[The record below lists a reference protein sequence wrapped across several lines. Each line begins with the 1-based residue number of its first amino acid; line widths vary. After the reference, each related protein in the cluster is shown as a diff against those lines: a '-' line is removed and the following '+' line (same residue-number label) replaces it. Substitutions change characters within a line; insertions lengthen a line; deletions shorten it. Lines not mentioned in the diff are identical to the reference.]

1 LRAESPADSIDSAR
15 RAFYA
20 PRVLGLSDHYLM
32 KLLIVS
38 QYFHPESFRITTLC
52 QDLAERGHSITVL
65 TGQPNY
71 PSGQIAEGY
80 RAWSFRRE
88 KLGNVEIVR
97 IPLYPRKNGGAVHL
111 ALNYLS
117 FVLSGIFFG
126 PWMLRGRRFDAIFV
140 YAISPLLQALP
151 AISLKWIKRAK
162 LVVWVQDLW
171 PEALEATG
179 FIKNRFLLAATTA
192 VVKLIYLLSD
202 SVLVQSDGFVEPV
215 ARLCA
220 RKKIE
225 VFPNSAEAVFQ
236 RNGLSEPC
244 PISGLEEGFNVV
256 FAGNLGTVQALP
268 TVLNAAELLRGHKD
282 LRIYLVGTGA
292 LAEQL
297 REQIARRDLR
307 NVIMVGHFP
316 IEKMPAI
323 LSRASALLVTLK
335 DVALGHYTVPSKLQA
350 YLAVGRPIIAALNG
364 EGARVV
370 EAARAGLSCPSENET
385 MLADRIL
392 TLYRM
397 SGQERDALGR
407 NGKAFFEKHYDQSVL
422 NDWLTDHIG
431 ALTQP

>member
-1 LRAESPADSIDSAR
+1 
-15 RAFYA
+15 
-20 PRVLGLSDHYLM
+20 M

-38 QYFHPESFRITTLC
+38 QYFHPESFRITALC

-71 PSGQIAEGY
+71 PSGKIAEGY

-88 KLGNVEIVR
+88 VLGNVEIVR
-97 IPLYPRKNGGAVHL
+97 IPLYPRKNGSGIHL
-111 ALNYLS
+111 TLNYLS
-117 FVLSGIFFG
+117 FVVSGLLFG
-126 PWMLRGRRFDAIFV
+126 PWMLRGRRFDAVFV

-151 AISLKWIKRAK
+151 AIGLKWIKRAK

-179 FIKNRFLLAATTA
+179 FVKNRALLAATA
-192 VVKLIYLLSD
+192 AIVKLIYRLSD

-220 RKKIE
+220 RKKIR
-225 VFPNSAEAVFQ
+225 VFPNSAEAVFL
-236 RNGLSEPC
+236 RDGLSDPC
-244 PISGLEEGFNVV
+244 PISGLDDGFNVV

-268 TVLNAAELLRGHKD
+268 TVLDAAQLLREHAD

-292 LAEQL
+292 LAEHL
-297 REQIARRDLR
+297 RDEIARRDLS

-316 IEKMPAI
+316 IDQMPAI

-370 EAARAGLSCPSENET
+370 DAARAGLSCPSENAT
-385 MLADRIL
+385 MLAERIL

-397 SGQERDALGR
+397 TSQERDALGR
-407 NGKAFFEKHYDQSVL
+407 NGKAFFREHYDQSVL

-431 ALTQP
+431 VLTSPENTPS

>member
-1 LRAESPADSIDSAR
+1 
-15 RAFYA
+15 
-20 PRVLGLSDHYLM
+20 M

-52 QDLAERGHSITVL
+52 EDLAQRGHSVTVL

-71 PSGQIAEGY
+71 PSGRIADGY

-88 KLGNVEIVR
+88 KLGNVEIIR
-97 IPLYPRKNGGAVHL
+97 IPLYPRKNGAAIHL

-117 FVLSGIFFG
+117 FVVSGIVFG
-126 PWMLRGRRFDAIFV
+126 PWMLRGRRFDAAFV

-151 AISLKWIKRAK
+151 AIWLKWIKRAK

-171 PEALEATG
+171 PDALEATG
-179 FIKNRFLLAATTA
+179 FVKNRFLLAATAA
-192 VVKLIYLLSD
+192 VVKTIYRFSD

-215 ARLCA
+215 ARRCA
-220 RKKIE
+220 REKIA
-225 VFPNSAEAVFQ
+225 VFPNSAEAIFM
-236 RNGLSEPC
+236 RDGLSEPC
-244 PISGLEEGFNVV
+244 PIPSLEQGFNVV

-268 TVLNAAELLRGHKD
+268 TVLDAAESLREYTG
-282 LRIYLVGTGA
+282 LRIVLVGTGA
-292 LAEQL
+292 LAEHL
-297 REQIARRDLR
+297 RQEIERRDLS
-307 NVIMVGHFP
+307 NVVMAGHFP
-316 IEKMPAI
+316 IEQMPAV

-335 DVALGHYTVPSKLQA
+335 DDALGRYTVPSKVQA

-370 EAARAGLSCPSENET
+370 ETAHAGLSCPSENAPA
-385 MLADRIL
+385 LAERIL

-397 SGQERDALGR
+397 PEQEREALGR
-407 NGKAFFEKHYDQSVL
+407 NGKAFFQKHYDQSVL
-422 NDWLTDHIG
+422 NDWLTNHIG